1 MHDWIRVRFQ
11 DEVFQ
16 LLLEFFGGKVFFRFL
31 NTKVHV
37 YLHILSYQ
45 LIPALLL
52 RDAVDDELAVGDV
65 FQLFTFVFKCEY
77 FVLLYHKHV
86 YDKFYERT
94 VAAALKDD

>member
-1 MHDWIRVRFQ
+1 M
-11 DEVFQ
+11 
-16 LLLEFFGGKVFFRFL
+16 FFCFL
-31 NTKVHV
+31 YSKVHV
-37 YLHILSYQ
+37 HLHILSYQ